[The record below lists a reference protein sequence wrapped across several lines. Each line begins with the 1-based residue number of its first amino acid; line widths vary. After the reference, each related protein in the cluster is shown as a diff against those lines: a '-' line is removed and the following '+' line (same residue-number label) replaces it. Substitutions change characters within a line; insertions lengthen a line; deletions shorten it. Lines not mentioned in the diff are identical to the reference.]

1 MKIWMKFLLGALLG
15 MGLGF
20 LLPNDN
26 ENIRNIFVW
35 LEALS
40 IRVGRYTLAPILIFS
55 LTIALYEL
63 QQDGHFWKLFFASF
77 LVMIGSGLFVIA
89 AGIVVTLAFPP
100 ARIPIQVEEQ
110 VEAVSLYL
118 PESVMELFPSN
129 VFSALINDGVYL
141 LPMAVFVF
149 FFAIGLSY
157 DRNYTKP
164 VIAIVDS
171 LSRIFYHVA
180 SFFSEIL
187 GLVIIAL
194 SAYWAI
200 RYRDVLETGMFRDL
214 IVLLGLLSGILG
226 LVILPLF
233 LLFLKPKT
241 NPLTVVYA
249 SLGPA
254 LAAFFSGDINFTLP
268 VMLRHAKENLGARRR
283 SNSVTVTLFAIFG
296 RAGSAMVAAIAFI
309 VIIRSYSRLG
319 ITLTDVISIGLRA
332 LLISFALFQHPGN
345 GAYIALA
352 ILSLGYGRGFEA
364 GYLILKP
371 LAFYLIAVGTFLDVL
386 IMSLAAYTLAKIS
399 GFHTEK
405 SLRHFI

>member
-20 LLPNDN
+20 LLPHDN
-26 ENIRNIFVW
+26 ENIRNVFVW

-40 IRVGRYTLAPILIFS
+40 IRVGRYTLAPMLIFS

-63 QQDGHFWKLFFASF
+63 QQDGQFWKLFFSSF
-77 LVMIGSGLFVIA
+77 LVMIGSGIFVIA
-89 AGIVVTLAFPP
+89 AGIIVTLTFPP
-100 ARIPIQVEEQ
+100 DRIPILVEEQ
-110 VEAVSLYL
+110 LEAVSLYL

-129 VFSALINDGVYL
+129 VFSALINEGVFL
-141 LPMAVFVF
+141 LPMAVAVF

-164 VIAIVDS
+164 VIALVDA

-187 GLVIIAL
+187 GLLIIAL

-200 RYRDVLETGMFRDL
+200 QYQEVLQTTMFRDI

-226 LVILPLF
+226 FIILPLF
-233 LLFLKPKT
+233 LFFLKPKT
-241 NPLTVVYA
+241 NPLVAVYG

-283 SNSVTVTLFAIFG
+283 SNTVTVTLFAVFG
-296 RAGSAMVAAIAFI
+296 RAGSAMVATVAFI
-309 VIIRSYSRLG
+309 VIIRSYSSLG
-319 ITLTDVISIGLRA
+319 ITLTDVFSIGIRA

-345 GAYIALA
+345 GAYTALA

-371 LAFYLIAVGTFLDVL
+371 LAFYLIAVGTFLDVM
-386 IMSLAAYTLAKIS
+386 IMSFASYALAKTS
-399 GFHTEK
+399 GFQAEK